1 MANTR
6 EFRKNPTQ
14 ALKIYSQFF
23 LPMKNFLEGQIT
35 KLKLD
40 VDIDQLYPINEA
52 WGYFC
57 DEPITNINRRK
68 TRMKRKEAPDGHLK
82 RPKSAFMW
90 FITENRVAYLKANPK
105 AGLTDVT
112 KGLSIQ
118 WNALSAKEK
127 AVYEKKNAD
136 DKVRFETERKEIHD
150 KISQDDTNLN
160 NFKPKKAKNGY
171 MFFMA
176 DSSIREALKKEHDKQ
191 IASGV
196 NKSYLQFM
204 AAKWESLEASVKAK
218 YEDQAKEDKLRYQ
231 KECETYAEKAKEL
244 GKE

>member
-1 MANTR
+1 MSNTR

-23 LPMKNFLEGQIT
+23 LPMKNFLEGQIA

-52 WGYFC
+52 WGHFC
-57 DEPITNINRRK
+57 DEPISNLNRRK
-68 TRMKRKEAPDGHLK
+68 IRMKRKEAPDGHLK

-90 FITENRVAYLKANPK
+90 FITDNRAAYVKANPK

-112 KGLSIQ
+112 VELSKQ
-118 WNALSAKEK
+118 WHALSAKEK

-136 DKVRFETERKEIHD
+136 DKVRFESERKEIHE

-160 NFKPKKAKNGY
+160 NFKPKKAKSGY

-176 DSSIREALKKEHDKQ
+176 DSSIREAIKAEHDKQ
-191 IASGV
+191 MAGGV

-204 AAKWESLEASVKAK
+204 AAKWESLDASVKSK
-218 YEDQAKEDKLRYQ
+218 YEEQAKEDKLRYQ

>member
-1 MANTR
+1 MSLTR

-14 ALKIYSQFF
+14 ALKTYSQIF
-23 LPMKNFLEGQIT
+23 LPMKNFLEGQI
-35 KLKLD
+35 KNLKLD
-40 VDIDQLYPINEA
+40 VDIDQLYPINTA
-52 WGYFC
+52 WEYFC
-57 DEPITNINRRK
+57 DEPITNLNRRK
-68 TRMKRKEAPDGHLK
+68 MRMKRKEAPDGHLK
-82 RPKSAFMW
+82 RPMSAFMW
-90 FITENRVAYLKANPK
+90 FITENRAAYVKENPK

-112 KGLSIQ
+112 KELSKK
-118 WNALSAKEK
+118 WHALSEKER

-136 DKVRFETERKEIHD
+136 DKARYESERKEIHD

-176 DSSIREALKKEHDKQ
+176 DNTIRESLKKEHDTQ
-191 IASGV
+191 MASGV

-204 AAKWESLEASVKAK
+204 AAKWESLEASVKSK